1 MKHANTLKCLFL
13 AIVLVSLIYYQSQTQ
28 FSIEGYVDSSKGSPD
43 CKTKCRQ
50 QCHKHP
56 KNNKYICQTSDGSC
70 KQVDQGGQALAD
82 CQKSCKASG
91 GQHHGPSTVS
101 SVLTQQMWTK
111 IFPNQSNPA
120 CKTGAASTADVLSWS
135 NFIKACNKFP
145 QFGKKPIEI
154 AAFLANMTQETY
166 GGWST
171 APGGELAWGGC
182 FGAESGCYTGEN
194 STKCTQYNSPSC
206 PGMNT
211 GAGYYGR
218 GPLQLTYCSN
228 YKAAGDAIG
237 QDLLSDPNILVRP
250 ENGHL
255 AFEASLWYWTTF
267 NQGSCCGGAVQGKT
281 CHDVINEPNPDFTK
295 TVAIINGGIECGK
308 SGASDGLGATEFL
321 RRNRAFKRI
330 CGILGIPV
338 PPCGSTCN
346 SWAAGQVCYQ

>member
-13 AIVLVSLIYYQSQTQ
+13 AIVIVSLIYYQSQTQ
-28 FSIEGYVDSSKGSPD
+28 FSIEGYVDANNTGSCPGGS
-43 CKTKCRQ
+43 KTKCQQ
-50 QCHKHP
+50 QCHKHAP
-56 KNNKYICQTSDGSC
+56 NNKYICQTSDGSC
-70 KQVDQGGQALAD
+70 KQVDQGGQSLAD

-101 SVLTQQMWTK
+101 SVITQQMWTK
-111 IFPNQSNPA
+111 IFPNQSNPL
-120 CKTGAASTADVLSWS
+120 CKTGASNTADILSWS

-154 AAFLANMTQETY
+154 AAFLANMTQETW
-166 GGWST
+166 GGD
-171 APGGELAWGGC
+171 AIGGGC
-182 FGAESGCYTGEN
+182 FGAELGCWTGDN
-194 STKCTQYNSPSC
+194 SSNC
-206 PGMNT
+206 PYYVDSECPTNT
-211 GAGYYGR
+211 SAGYYGR
-218 GPLQLTYCSN
+218 GPLQLSYCAN

-237 QDLLSDPNILVRP
+237 RDLLNDPNILMKD
-250 ENGHL
+250 GAA
-255 AFEASLWYWTTF
+255 AFEASLWYWTTY

-295 TVAIINGGIECGK
+295 TIAIINGGVECGK
-308 SGASDGLGATEFL
+308 GADSGLDTTEFL
-321 RRNRAFKRI
+321 RRTHTFKRI